1 MPVGADLPNTD
12 HCRRGRALAE
22 LVQVTLSLADPHVRT
37 REVSAMTEA
46 LDEEKLDVGLVLTES
61 DREDIVVGKRTI
73 KVRPLAGSAGLTAEC
88 KRASTNPGR
97 RSCRARLW
105 AAETRSW
112 LGNPRVSAGRGSP
125 PPARAAFL
133 RRSGHLR
140 ERHVD
145 LCALPASTTGP
156 VLRRRKVVRRIL
168 LRDRTLTRLR
178 PIAVL
183 AISN

>member
-73 KVRPLAGSAGLTAEC
+73 KVRPLAG
-88 KRASTNPGR
+88 
-97 RSCRARLW
+97 
-105 AAETRSW
+105 W
-112 LGNPRVSAGRGSP
+112 LCG
-125 PPARAAFL
+125 F
-133 RRSGHLR
+133 
-140 ERHVD
+140 
-145 LCALPASTTGP
+145 
-156 VLRRRKVVRRIL
+156 
-168 LRDRTLTRLR
+168 
-178 PIAVL
+178 
-183 AISN
+183 